1 MAGMLTLFAL
11 PAAASA
17 AEAPAGSPAVTGGV
31 APAAT
36 DAAPAPAPALGSPA
50 PGPAIVTSAEL
61 AGAGSWTATGSTAL
75 GSPVKI
81 SGSFRSTLAG
91 KTIRVERRSPAGN
104 WMRATTG
111 RIRSNGNFVAYWRTR
126 STRYHELRVV
136 LAGAAPASKPEA
148 ADAPQAST
156 RVTADQAGTVNVVV
170 LGQAKA
176 TWYGPG
182 FYGRTTACGLTLQ
195 KDTVGVA
202 HRTLPCGTQVEVR
215 MGGKRAV
222 VPVIDRGPFANG
234 AAFDLTKNVADQIG
248 LDGVGK
254 VQFVE
259 RDDLD
264 RLPTPAKAPAI
275 N

>member
-1 MAGMLTLFAL
+1 
-11 PAAASA
+11 
-17 AEAPAGSPAVTGGV
+17 
-31 APAAT
+31 
-36 DAAPAPAPALGSPA
+36 
-50 PGPAIVTSAEL
+50 
-61 AGAGSWTATGSTAL
+61 
-75 GSPVKI
+75 
-81 SGSFRSTLAG
+81 
-91 KTIRVERRSPAGN
+91 
-104 WMRATTG
+104 MRATTA
-111 RIRSNGNFVAYWRTR
+111 RIRSNGRFVGYWRTR

-136 LAGAAPASKPEA
+136 LAGATPASKQEA
-148 ADAPQAST
+148 ASTPQAST
-156 RVTADQAGTVNVVV
+156 RTTDQAGTVNVVV

-182 FYGRTTACGLTLQ
+182 FYGRTTACGITLQ

-234 AAFDLTKNVADQIG
+234 AAFDLTKNVADEIG

-264 RLPTPAKAPAI
+264 RLSTPAKAPAI